1 MKYRS
6 VNIYDLIETLTVEE
20 RKNLIRYLEASIR
33 EMERKD
39 KEMTYLEEK

>member
-6 VNIYDLIETLTVEE
+6 ADIYDMIETLTVEE